1 MKIFNSLTKKKETFI
16 PRVHK
21 KIDLYVCGMTV
32 YDDIHIGHA
41 RTFINFDAII
51 KFLRFA
57 GWEVNY
63 IRNITDIDDKIIEAA
78 REAKISALDLSR
90 KYINEMHKDFDSLGM
105 MRPNKEPKVSD
116 HINEIIEMIK
126 TLENKGY
133 AYSKEDSDVYFDVIK
148 FKEYGKLS
156 NRTLNQIESAE
167 RIDIDLNKNHE
178 ADFVL
183 WKKDT
188 LGKTWPSPWGQ
199 GRPGWHI
206 ECSAMSMKYLGEEFD
221 IHGGGLD
228 LKFPH
233 HENEIAQSRCATNK
247 NFASYWMH
255 TGPLRINDKK
265 MSKSLKNFLTVKDVL
280 KNFHPE
286 VLRLFFLLT
295 HYRSPISYS
304 EEGLRKAKIILD
316 KLYNLLE
323 NENEKVIDRF
333 SKDKTFID
341 NFFSSMEDDFNT
353 PKAIQLIQNY
363 AQSINQKGEINIE
376 KLSNLKMILNS
387 LGLLEDHP
395 NNYFKYGSIDFLVDE
410 IENFINER
418 AEARKNK
425 NFKLAD
431 KIRDDLLEKGILLED
446 LDGKTIWKKIS

>member
-16 PRVHK
+16 PRAHK

-188 LGKTWPSPWGQ
+188 LGITWPSPWGQ

-316 KLYNLLE
+316 KLYNLF
-323 NENEKVIDRF
+323 ENEKVIDRF

-395 NNYFKYGSIDFLVDE
+395 NNYFKYGSIDFLADE

>member
-188 LGKTWPSPWGQ
+188 LGITWPSPWGQ

-286 VLRLFFLLT
+286 VLRTFFLLT

-316 KLYNLLE
+316 KLYNLF
-323 NENEKVIDRF
+323 ENEKVIDRF

-431 KIRDDLLEKGILLED
+431 KIRDDLLGKGILLED

>member
-51 KFLRFA
+51 KFLKFA
-57 GWEVNY
+57 GWDVNY

-188 LGKTWPSPWGQ
+188 LGITWPSPWGQ

-316 KLYNLLE
+316 KLYNLF
-323 NENEKVIDRF
+323 ENEKVIDRF

-363 AQSINQKGEINIE
+363 AQNINQKGEINIE

-387 LGLLEDHP
+387 VGLLEDHP

>member
-188 LGKTWPSPWGQ
+188 LGITWPSPWGQ

-316 KLYNLLE
+316 KFYNLF
-323 NENEKVIDRF
+323 ENEKVIDRF

-431 KIRDDLLEKGILLED
+431 KIRDDLLGKGILLED

>member
-188 LGKTWPSPWGQ
+188 LGITWPSPWGQ

-316 KLYNLLE
+316 KLYNLF
-323 NENEKVIDRF
+323 ENEKVIDRF

-376 KLSNLKMILNS
+376 KLSNLKVILNS

>member
-78 REAKISALDLSR
+78 REAKISALDLSK
-90 KYINEMHKDFDSLGM
+90 KYINEMHEDFDSLGM

-188 LGKTWPSPWGQ
+188 LGITWPSPWGQ

-316 KLYNLLE
+316 KLYNLF
-323 NENEKVIDRF
+323 ENEKVIDRF

-363 AQSINQKGEINIE
+363 AQSVNQKGEINIE

-431 KIRDDLLEKGILLED
+431 KIRDDLLGKGILLED

>member
-188 LGKTWPSPWGQ
+188 LGITWPSPWGQ

-316 KLYNLLE
+316 KLYNLF
-323 NENEKVIDRF
+323 ENEKVIDRF

-395 NNYFKYGSIDFLVDE
+395 NNYFKYGSMDFLVDE

-431 KIRDDLLEKGILLED
+431 KIRDDLLGKGILLED

>member
-51 KFLRFA
+51 KFLKFA
-57 GWEVNY
+57 GWDVNY

-188 LGKTWPSPWGQ
+188 LGITWPSPWGQ

-316 KLYNLLE
+316 KLYNLF
-323 NENEKVIDRF
+323 ENEKVIDRF

>member
-63 IRNITDIDDKIIEAA
+63 IRNITDIDDKIIGAA

-188 LGKTWPSPWGQ
+188 LGITWPSPWGQ

-265 MSKSLKNFLTVKDVL
+265 MSKSLKNFLTVKDVI

-316 KLYNLLE
+316 KLYNLF
-323 NENEKVIDRF
+323 ENEKVIDRF

-387 LGLLEDHP
+387 VGLLEDHP

>member
-188 LGKTWPSPWGQ
+188 LGITWPSPWGQ

-316 KLYNLLE
+316 KLYNLF
-323 NENEKVIDRF
+323 ENEKVIDRF

-341 NFFSSMEDDFNT
+341 NFSSSMEDDFNT

-431 KIRDDLLEKGILLED
+431 KIRDDLLGKGILLED

>member
-188 LGKTWPSPWGQ
+188 SGITWPSPWGQ

-316 KLYNLLE
+316 KLYNLF
-323 NENEKVIDRF
+323 ENEKVIDRF

>member
-188 LGKTWPSPWGQ
+188 LGITWPSPWGQ

-206 ECSAMSMKYLGEEFD
+206 ECSAMSIKYLGEEFD

-295 HYRSPISYS
+295 HYRSPILS
-304 EEGLRKAKIILD
+304 
-316 KLYNLLE
+316 
-323 NENEKVIDRF
+323 
-333 SKDKTFID
+333 
-341 NFFSSMEDDFNT
+341 
-353 PKAIQLIQNY
+353 LIH
-363 AQSINQKGEINIE
+363 I
-376 KLSNLKMILNS
+376 
-387 LGLLEDHP
+387 
-395 NNYFKYGSIDFLVDE
+395 
-410 IENFINER
+410 
-418 AEARKNK
+418 
-425 NFKLAD
+425 
-431 KIRDDLLEKGILLED
+431 
-446 LDGKTIWKKIS
+446 

>member
-156 NRTLNQIESAE
+156 NRTLNQIVSAE

-188 LGKTWPSPWGQ
+188 LGITWPSPWGQ

-286 VLRLFFLLT
+286 VLRIFFLLT

-316 KLYNLLE
+316 KLYNLF
-323 NENEKVIDRF
+323 ENEKVIDRF

-431 KIRDDLLEKGILLED
+431 KIRDNLLGKGILLED

>member
-167 RIDIDLNKNHE
+167 RIEIDLNKNHE
-178 ADFVL
+178 ACL
-183 WKKDT
+183 LYT
-188 LGKTWPSPWGQ
+188 SPSP
-199 GRPGWHI
+199 R
-206 ECSAMSMKYLGEEFD
+206 
-221 IHGGGLD
+221 
-228 LKFPH
+228 
-233 HENEIAQSRCATNK
+233 
-247 NFASYWMH
+247 
-255 TGPLRINDKK
+255 
-265 MSKSLKNFLTVKDVL
+265 
-280 KNFHPE
+280 
-286 VLRLFFLLT
+286 
-295 HYRSPISYS
+295 
-304 EEGLRKAKIILD
+304 
-316 KLYNLLE
+316 
-323 NENEKVIDRF
+323 DR
-333 SKDKTFID
+333 
-341 NFFSSMEDDFNT
+341 
-353 PKAIQLIQNY
+353 
-363 AQSINQKGEINIE
+363 
-376 KLSNLKMILNS
+376 
-387 LGLLEDHP
+387 H
-395 NNYFKYGSIDFLVDE
+395 
-410 IENFINER
+410 
-418 AEARKNK
+418 
-425 NFKLAD
+425 
-431 KIRDDLLEKGILLED
+431 
-446 LDGKTIWKKIS
+446 